1 VTGTLRVSLP
11 GKHVAWLTW
20 IVALALPVAAIV
32 IASGRSSDIPPDD
45 VGLSMGF
52 LALQLAFSTVGALV
66 GSRHERNPIGWLFC
80 AEGLALSVAG
90 ASEGYAAQALEAPG
104 SLPLGDVAAWVSN
117 WSGGA
122 LLIAP
127 IVFVFL
133 LFPDGRLSSGRWRLI
148 VWLAV
153 IALGV
158 SVLISAFGPGPLN
171 NNASVTN
178 PFGIKIFGPLTG
190 PLFELSFFLLLVTLI
205 ASAACMVLRLRRARG
220 KERQQL
226 KWLASSASLLGV
238 AFIAGPITWSI
249 PSVPDL
255 FWPLMFLVALGSLP
269 IAAGIAILR
278 YRLYDIDL
286 IINRTLVYGALTILL
301 GLVYVMGV
309 VGVGTLVR
317 QVTNEQSNELMI
329 AASTLAVAGFF
340 RPARARIQSLIDRRF
355 YRRKYDAAKTLEAF
369 SGRLRDQVSLDALTA
384 DLLAIISDTMQPTHA
399 SLWLKNDR
407 GSTSLHGKEALSARQ

>member
-1 VTGTLRVSLP
+1 MRVSLP
-11 GKHVAWLTW
+11 GKRVAWITW
-20 IVALALPVAAIV
+20 IVALALPVSVIV
-32 IASGRSSDIPPDD
+32 ISPSRGWDISTDD
-45 VGLSMGF
+45 IGLSIGF
-52 LALQLAFSTVGALV
+52 LGLQLAFSTVGALV
-66 GSRHERNPIGWLFC
+66 GSRRNRNPIGWLFC

-90 ASEGYAAQALEAPG
+90 SGESYAVQALESPG
-104 SLPLGDVAAWVSN
+104 SLPPGDVAAWVSN

-133 LFPDGRLSSGRWRLI
+133 LFPDGRLASSRWRLI
-148 VWLAV
+148 AWLAAM
-153 IALGV
+153 ALGV

-171 NNASVTN
+171 NRESVRN
-178 PFGIKIFGPLTG
+178 PFGIEALGPISKL
-190 PLFELSFFLLLVTLI
+190 LFQSSFFLLLVTLI
-205 ASAACMVLRLRRARG
+205 ASAVCMVSRLRRARG

-238 AFIAGPITWSI
+238 AFIVGPITWSI

-255 FWPLMFLVALGSLP
+255 LWSLMFLLALGSLP
-269 IAAGIAILR
+269 ISAGIAILR

-317 QVTNEQSNELMI
+317 RVTGEQSNELVI
-329 AASTLAVAGFF
+329 AASTLAVAGLF

-355 YRRKYDAAKTLEAF
+355 YRRKYDATKTLEAF
-369 SGRLRDQVSLDALTA
+369 SGRLRDQVSLDALSA
-384 DLLAIISDTMQPTHA
+384 DLLAIISDTMQPTHS
-399 SLWLKNDR
+399 SLWLKNDKR
-407 GSTSLHGKEALSARQ
+407 F

>member
-1 VTGTLRVSLP
+1 
-11 GKHVAWLTW
+11 
-20 IVALALPVAAIV
+20 VALVLPVSVIV
-32 IASGRSSDIPPDD
+32 VSPSRGWEISTDDI
-45 VGLSMGF
+45 GLSIGF

-66 GSRHERNPIGWLFC
+66 GSRRNRNPIGWFFC

-90 ASEGYAAQALEAPG
+90 SSESYAAQALKSPG
-104 SLPLGDVAAWVSN
+104 SLPPGDVAAWISN

-127 IVFVFL
+127 IVFVLL
-133 LFPDGRLSSGRWRLI
+133 LFPDGRLASSRWRLI
-148 VWLAV
+148 VWLAAM
-153 IALGV
+153 ALGV

-171 NNASVTN
+171 NRESVTN
-178 PFGIKIFGPLTG
+178 PFGIEALGPISGL
-190 PLFELSFFLLLVTLI
+190 LFQSSFFLLLVTLI
-205 ASAACMVLRLRRARG
+205 ASAVCMVSRLRRARG

-238 AFIAGPITWSI
+238 AFIVGPITWSI

-255 FWPLMFLVALGSLP
+255 LWSLMFLVALGSLP
-269 IAAGIAILR
+269 ISAGIAILR

-317 QVTNEQSNELMI
+317 QVTGEQSNELVI

-355 YRRKYDAAKTLEAF
+355 YRRKYDATKTLEAF
-369 SGRLRDQVSLDALTA
+369 SGRLRDQVSLDALSA

-399 SLWLKNDR
+399 SLWLKNDKR
-407 GSTSLHGKEALSARQ
+407 SR